1 MRAVAL
7 LVLVLALHAAQ
18 PGVPPDTPWTCP
30 ASHPIKGYL
39 TESGRRI
46 YFPPGD
52 AWYDEASPDRCY
64 ASEAEA
70 LSDGGRPTRP
80 LRPGL
85 PLHEWI

>member
-1 MRAVAL
+1 MLATA
-7 LVLVLALHAAQ
+7 VLVLLLASQAPQ

-46 YFPPGD
+46 YFPPD
-52 AWYDEASPDRCY
+52 STWYDEASPDRCY

-80 LRPGL
+80 RPRR